1 MSQEVT
7 LRPRGAQRLR
17 GPSGKEKPG
26 LPAPS
31 LPAGGG
37 HLRLAQGKREE
48 STRSRATP
56 VTLTLIR
63 VPRAA
68 TSPCG
73 KLSLHLQEPPP
84 RATRARPGLSALR
97 LCGPCR
103 GGRATGAPGSP
114 SGWASGACPPS
125 GCARNRTGGTGAGL
139 RPSAGSGAQHHGCP
153 PPGPGPPC
161 VRLIRPPCPQ
171 SAGEYSLP
179 SPLCLGTQPGTPRS
193 PGVPRTEARCG
204 HPTTASFNK
213 GRDRGSVRTPLPR
226 RHASREC
233 E

>member
-26 LPAPS
+26 LPAPG

-48 STRSRATP
+48 TTRSGATP

-63 VPRAA
+63 VPGAA

-139 RPSAGSGAQHHGCP
+139 RPSAHA
-153 PPGPGPPC
+153 PGPDTTAA
-161 VRLIRPPCPQ
+161 RLRGLDRRVSDS
-171 SAGEYSLP
+171 SAHRAPSLQGNGAF
-179 SPLCLGTQPGTPRS
+179 PLLCAWGHSLEHTAVLGS
-193 PGVPRTEARCG
+193 PGLRRTVATPPR
-204 HPTTASFNK
+204 
-213 GRDRGSVRTPLPR
+213 PLSTR
-226 RHASREC
+226 AGAGAL
-233 E
+233 

>member
-26 LPAPS
+26 LPAPG

-48 STRSRATP
+48 TTRSGATP

-63 VPRAA
+63 VPGAA

-139 RPSAGSGAQHHGCP
+139 RPSAQA
-153 PPGPGPPC
+153 PGPNATAA
-161 VRLIRPPCPQ
+161 RLRGLDCHVSDS
-171 SAGEYSLP
+171 SAHRAPGLQGNIAFPLLCAWGHSLERTAV
-179 SPLCLGTQPGTPRS
+179 LGS
-193 PGVPRTEARCG
+193 PGLRRTVATPPR
-204 HPTTASFNK
+204 
-213 GRDRGSVRTPLPR
+213 PLSTR
-226 RHASREC
+226 AGAGAL
-233 E
+233 